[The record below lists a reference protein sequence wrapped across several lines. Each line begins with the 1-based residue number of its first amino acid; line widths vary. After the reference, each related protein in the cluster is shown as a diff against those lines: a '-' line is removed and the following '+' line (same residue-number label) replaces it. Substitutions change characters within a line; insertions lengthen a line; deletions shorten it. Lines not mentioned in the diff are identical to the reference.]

1 MTLPAASRPEGPGEG
16 PRGAGPR
23 RSGSRWLGDLVA
35 LLLVLPLAATVLAPG
50 YFGGH
55 DDLQPARLFQHH
67 VMVLDGHFPV
77 RWYPDVAG
85 GYGSPEPQFY
95 GPFFF
100 LLAESFL
107 LAGLSLPGSL
117 KAAIVVV
124 LCLTAVATY
133 RLVRAFFGEAGGLV
147 AAAALTYAPYHLLD
161 LFVRATFAELT
172 VFLFLPLMLL
182 ALHRLALGATACR
195 VAAAAASVGGLL
207 LSHTVSI
214 MLGPIAVGGW
224 LLLLAWRERF
234 RRDFLVP
241 AAVATAL
248 GFALA
253 SFFIAPL
260 LADRSAIDIEFYASG
275 YYSYRDHFVAPRQL
289 LYSPWGFG
297 VSVPGDEDGM
307 SFRLGTLQILGCLLA
322 GLIARRIRGAE
333 PGAGTLALFAAALA
347 AVGIFMS
354 MSISSPIWSAFP
366 PFRFL
371 GLPLRLLLG
380 PAFGMSILCGAALG
394 TLLRRA
400 RFRTLATAAL
410 CASFAVFSI
419 PMIGFQ
425 DRAPLREFRY
435 RTDAVG
441 RPLEGSARPGRDRLV
456 FTREFV
462 REQFLY
468 WSDRM
473 PKGWWPYPAEEDL
486 ARPRAEVARG
496 QADIRMIEERPSR
509 YRMEVRASRPS
520 LLRLNVYRFPGW
532 EIRLD
537 GRPVEWGPLP
547 GRRPVLSVEVPEG
560 VHEVEASIRRTPSR
574 WFGDT
579 TSLAAV
585 LLVGVL
591 SAGCMRRRRHGG
603 TG

>member
-1 MTLPAASRPEGPGEG
+1 
-16 PRGAGPR
+16 
-23 RSGSRWLGDLVA
+23 
-35 LLLVLPLAATVLAPG
+35 LVLPLAATVLAPG

-55 DDLQPARLFQHH
+55 DDLQPARLFEQH

-107 LAGLSLPGSL
+107 LAGLSLPGSI

-124 LCLTAVATY
+124 LCLTAAATY

-147 AAAALTYAPYHLLD
+147 AAAAVTYAPYHLLD
-161 LFVRATFAELT
+161 LYVRATFAELT
-172 VFLFLPLMLL
+172 VLLFLPLMLL
-182 ALHRLALGATACR
+182 TLHRLTLGATPCR
-195 VAAAAASVGGLL
+195 VAASAASVGGLL
-207 LSHTVSI
+207 VSHTVSV
-214 MLGPIAVGGW
+214 MLGPIAVGSW
-224 LLLLAWRERF
+224 LLLLSWRERF

-248 GFALA
+248 GFGLA

-260 LADRSAIDIEFYASG
+260 VADRDAIDIEFYASG
-275 YYSYRDHFVAPRQL
+275 YYSYRDHFVSPFQL

-322 GLIARRIRGAE
+322 GLIWRRIRGAA
-333 PGAGTLALFAAALA
+333 PGAGMLALFAAALA
-347 AVGIFMS
+347 AAGIFMS
-354 MSISSPIWSAFP
+354 MSVSSPVWSAFP

-380 PAFGMSILCGAALG
+380 PAFGLSILCGAGVGALLRRGRFSALG
-394 TLLRRA
+394 T
-400 RFRTLATAAL
+400 AAV
-410 CASFAVFSI
+410 CASFVVCSI

-425 DRAPLREFRY
+425 DRAPLRDFRY
-435 RTDAVG
+435 RTDAGG
-441 RPLEGSARPGRDRLV
+441 RPLEGSARPGSDRLV

-473 PKGWWPYPAEEDL
+473 PKGWWPYPPVEDL
-486 ARPRAEVARG
+486 ERPRAEIARG
-496 QADIRMIEERPSR
+496 QADIRMMEERPSR
-509 YRMEVRASRPS
+509 YLMEVRASRPS

-532 EIRLD
+532 EFRLD
-537 GRPVEWGPLP
+537 GRRVEWGPLP
-547 GRRPVLSVEVPEG
+547 GRRSVLTVEVPEG
-560 VHEVEASIRRTPSR
+560 AHEVEASIRRTPSR
-574 WFGDT
+574 WFGDL

-585 LLVGVL
+585 MLVVGL
-591 SAGCMRRRRHGG
+591 SAGCLRRRRRRPDGAG
-603 TG
+603 